1 MSTELQPQKTE
12 LTEQE
17 QRVPDLRNDPTAFLT
32 DAGAFNHLWRVATGY
47 SRSKLV
53 PMAFQGKIDDCFIIC
68 QLAIRMRVDPFMLMQ
83 ATYVVHGR
91 PGFEAKLAI
100 ALLNAS
106 GKIRGTLKTQFS
118 GEGDEYGCQA
128 IAVDAQSGETIHGPR
143 ITWKIVKAERW
154 NAKDGSKWL
163 TMPEMMFIYRA
174 CSWFIRANY
183 PEVLMGMQTLEEVED
198 IAATSGPVRL
208 TNQSR
213 LETLISSAGEPDGGR
228 VAPPIDA
235 KSSAEETHEE
245 LVARLAADAERI
257 IAGQPP
263 ATPKPKRGRPPKAPA
278 AVVEH
283 NADPFASPVE
293 ESSEYADLR
302 DEYQQRIAACKTFLA
317 AAELV
322 HQVFTDPKVVALPHD
337 QADAIQAACVKRRN
351 ELAAPAQTS
360 LIK

>member
-154 NAKDGSKWL
+154 NAKEGSKWL

-198 IAATSGPVRL
+198 IAATRGPVAL
-208 TNQSR
+208 TAQSR

-228 VAPPIDA
+228 VAPPIEATSQEVDRP
-235 KSSAEETHEE
+235 ET
-245 LVARLAADAERI
+245 AAV
-257 IAGQPP
+257 P
-263 ATPKPKRGRPPKAPA
+263 PKPRRGRPPKAPA